1 MFGLSTRSQM
11 VMFTNQVCLIEMLL
25 GQKFKMW
32 LKYMG
37 DNWKE
42 NLTIYKQCVLKNQPQ
57 S

>member
-1 MFGLSTRSQM
+1 M

-42 NLTIYKQCVLKNQPQ
+42 NLTIYKQCVLENQPQ